1 MAGTAFNN
9 LESAKRAPTE
19 SQGFWI
25 KSAFSND
32 GGQETKL
39 MKVDAGAFVDTHTHE
54 RLEQIYVLSG
64 SFYDEENTYVAG
76 DFIVRQAG
84 SPHTAGSHDGATMI
98 LIYSAP

>member
-1 MAGTAFNN
+1 MAGTAFKN

-39 MKVDAGAFVDTHTHE
+39 MKVDAGAFVDTHSHE
-54 RLEQIYVLSG
+54 RLEQIYV
-64 SFYDEENTYVAG
+64 VAG